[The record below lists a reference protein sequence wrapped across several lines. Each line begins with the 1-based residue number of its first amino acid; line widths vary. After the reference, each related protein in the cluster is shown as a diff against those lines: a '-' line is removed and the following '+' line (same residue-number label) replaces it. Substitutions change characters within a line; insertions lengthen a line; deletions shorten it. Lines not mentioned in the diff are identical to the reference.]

1 MLVHGGM
8 VDDGETV
15 SVTLRREFQE
25 EAGNLSDPEQ
35 RKRFQELMD
44 LLFDPKNGTFVYKGY
59 VDDPRNTDNSWMET
73 WAMHYHCRFCCTLG
87 MLLLTFGDSHELGNM
102 INLNAGDDAAEV
114 QWLTVKAG
122 CPYFEVFSFASCSA

>member
-1 MLVHGGM
+1 M

-73 WAMHYHCRFCCTLG
+73 WAMLYHC
-87 MLLLTFGDSHELGNM
+87 SHELGNM

>member
-1 MLVHGGM
+1 M

-44 LLFDPKNGTFVYKGY
+44 VCA
-59 VDDPRNTDNSWMET
+59 W
-73 WAMHYHCRFCCTLG
+73 
-87 MLLLTFGDSHELGNM
+87 
-102 INLNAGDDAAEV
+102 
-114 QWLTVKAG
+114 
-122 CPYFEVFSFASCSA
+122 